1 MMGTL
6 ELPSNLEDEKETAAP
21 AAVTTMPK
29 RVRIIL
35 EDNPNI
41 PPTGQFFGV
50 NGRTYILQS
59 GVPADVPPELIDVLD
74 HAIESVPMPDN
85 LLCAVIGRNIVIPT
99 GVWGWAAKTWWP
111 EPRR

>member
-1 MMGTL
+1 M
-6 ELPSNLEDEKETAAP
+6 AQP

-74 HAIESVPMPDN
+74 HAIESVPILN
-85 LLCAVIGRNIVIPT
+85 PT
-99 GVWGWAAKTWWP
+99 TMKMEGMRQKHRYP
-111 EPRR
+111 YRRVGMGGEDMVA

>member
-1 MMGTL
+1 MGTL
-6 ELPSNLEDEKETAAP
+6 ELPSNLEDEKEAAAQP

-74 HAIESVPMPDN
+74 HAIESVPVKDDRTQQ
-85 LLCAVIGRNIVIPT
+85 VIGHRQKHRYPY
-99 GVWGWAAKTWWP
+99 
-111 EPRR
+111 RRVGMGGEDMVA